1 MSPNYRTD
9 KQGNRQSFS
18 DQKYRIP
25 KVSHSKQHKN
35 KVLFVSEHHKK
46 EKIQNDEE
54 SHFFSQPVCGH
65 ILVTEVDV
73 IVPFQSTSTHSS
85 QVTASS
91 CHALQETK
99 NSSVYLSK
107 WSTTTISS
115 IPRKVKRGE
124 APHYVVEIYNA
135 PEEEKKWKEDIGKF
149 PEGRKHIPHIT
160 RNEKRVIE
168 EAKTVFEWP
177 QGSRDIQ
184 TISDDLKIDYHKV
197 NHQYRK
203 NRDEFYSQVKCP
215 GKRQVRERI
224 TKEQKKE
231 IEEKIEREK
240 PELETSLHRY
250 NYFKTSQ
257 FKNKPRPYH
266 LNNQIRQ
273 RR

>member
-115 IPRKVKRGE
+115 IPR
-124 APHYVVEIYNA
+124 
-135 PEEEKKWKEDIGKF
+135 
-149 PEGRKHIPHIT
+149 